1 MSEERERHREHRTEA
16 ERERERRE
24 EGLEEIGRKG
34 GAASMAAGMP
44 IEREAIVALGMRDL
58 VRWGPI
64 WAGLLTALGLQI
76 VLGTIGL
83 AIGLSAYSAAAPD
96 FGARVSSF
104 LSIWSVVT
112 ALIALFV
119 GGYLAGRMAAVLGLR
134 NGLVQG
140 TVVWALALLLG
151 VILSALGITG
161 LLSSVNIAPFLARG
175 VTLPSAEQVALA
187 KSAASGAWWF
197 IVGAVI
203 AWIAAAGGG
212 VLGAAAHTEAVEEAR
227 P

>member
-1 MSEERERHREHRTEA
+1 MSEDREGRREHRTESD
-16 ERERERRE
+16 REPDRRE
-24 EGLEEIGRKG
+24 EGVEEVGRKG

-44 IEREAIVALGMRDL
+44 LEREAAVAMGMRDL

-76 VLGTIGL
+76 VLGSIGL
-83 AIGLSAYSAAAPD
+83 AVALSSYNTTAANYAQ
-96 FGARVSSF
+96 RVSST
-104 LSIWSVVT
+104 LSIWSVVS

-119 GGYLAGRMAAVLGLR
+119 GGYIAGRMAAVLGMR

-151 VILSALGITG
+151 VVLSAFGIAG
-161 LLSSVNIAPFLARG
+161 LLSAVNTTPFLSRAQGLTAPEQASLARN
-175 VTLPSAEQVALA
+175 
-187 KSAASGAWWF
+187 AASGAWWF
-197 IVGAVI
+197 VVGSVL

-212 VLGAAAHTEAVEEAR
+212 VLGAAAHTEAVEESR
-227 P
+227 